1 MEYQAIAEALGLDE
15 DALYRLRWR
24 ERERAKSSQ
33 QLRGRRTRGLVA
45 VRVAARV
52 SSEPVVVHG
61 PHGLRVEGLTL
72 DGLAE
77 LLRRLS

>member
-24 ERERAKSSQ
+24 ERSKDLTPRRQ
-33 QLRGRRTRGLVA
+33 RGARGLVA
-45 VRVAARV
+45 VHVAATV
-52 SSEPVVVHG
+52 AAESIVVHG
-61 PHGLRVEGLTL
+61 PLGLRVEGLTL
-72 DGLAE
+72 EALAE

>member
-24 ERERAKSSQ
+24 ERASASTQPR
-33 QLRGRRTRGLVA
+33 RRRTRGLVA
-45 VRVAARV
+45 VHVAAKAH
-52 SSEPVVVHG
+52 SETFVAHG

-72 DGLAE
+72 EALAE

>member
-24 ERERAKSSQ
+24 ERAKGSQ
-33 QLRGRRTRGLVA
+33 QPRGRRTRGLVA

-52 SSEPVVVHG
+52 SSEPLVVHG
-61 PHGLRVEGLTL
+61 PHGLRVEGMTL
-72 DGLAE
+72 EALAE

>member
-24 ERERAKSSQ
+24 ERSKDSRQ
-33 QLRGRRTRGLVA
+33 THVRRTRGLVA
-45 VRVAARV
+45 VRVAPKV
-52 SSEPVVVHG
+52 SSETLVVHG
-61 PHGLRVEGLTL
+61 PLGLRVEGLTL
-72 DGLAE
+72 DDLAE

>member
-24 ERERAKSSQ
+24 ERSKGTAQTRRRRA
-33 QLRGRRTRGLVA
+33 LVA
-45 VRVAARV
+45 VRVAPKVRT
-52 SSEPVVVHG
+52 ETLMVHG
-61 PHGLRVEGLTL
+61 PLGLRVEGLTL
-72 DGLAE
+72 DDVAE

>member
-24 ERERAKSSQ
+24 ERERSKSSATRQ
-33 QLRGRRTRGLVA
+33 RRTRGLVA
-45 VRVAARV
+45 VHVAPKV
-52 SSEPVVVHG
+52 GSDTVVVHG
-61 PHGLRVEGLTL
+61 PLGLRIEGLTL
-72 DGLAE
+72 EAVAD